1 MGPLSEV
8 RFQNVRADKGQTA
21 RLPEPRCT
29 LGRTPLVPLVRRRLW
44 QRKWQHFGN
53 EHRSVS
59 ASVGLEWVFG

>member
-8 RFQNVRADKGQTA
+8 RFQNVRADTRLTA

-29 LGRTPLVPLVRRRLW
+29 LGRTPLVQLVRRRLW

-53 EHRSVS
+53 EHRCVS
-59 ASVGLEWVFG
+59 ASLGLEWVLG

>member
-1 MGPLSEV
+1 
-8 RFQNVRADKGQTA
+8 
-21 RLPEPRCT
+21 
-29 LGRTPLVPLVRRRLW
+29 VPLVRRRLW